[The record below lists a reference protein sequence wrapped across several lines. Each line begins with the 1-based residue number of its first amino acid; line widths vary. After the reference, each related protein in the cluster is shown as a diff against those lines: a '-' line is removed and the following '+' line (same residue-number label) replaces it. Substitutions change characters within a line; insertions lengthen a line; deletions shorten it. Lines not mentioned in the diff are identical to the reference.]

1 MVGWYHRVNGPGF
14 KQTLEEPGVLQS
26 RGLER
31 VRHEL
36 VTEEQQQW

>member
-14 KQTLEEPGVLQS
+14 EQTLGEPGVLQS

>member
-1 MVGWYHRVNGPGF
+1 MKWLDGITEF
-14 KQTLEEPGVLQS
+14 EQTLGEPGVLQS

-36 VTEEQQQW
+36 VTEQQQQW